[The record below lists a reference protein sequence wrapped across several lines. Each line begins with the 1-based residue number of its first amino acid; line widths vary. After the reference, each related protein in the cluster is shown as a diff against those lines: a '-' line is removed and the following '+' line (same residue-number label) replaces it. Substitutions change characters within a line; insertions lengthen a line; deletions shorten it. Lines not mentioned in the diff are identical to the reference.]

1 MFQSYMQHLEEFKK
15 VLSSTKISIKNKQV
29 HSFEL
34 GLDLVVEKLL
44 QIREEK
50 RNLYVIG
57 NGGSA
62 GIAAHA
68 VTDFANVCKLKASTL
83 HESSLLTCMAN
94 DYGYENAMARML
106 DLVLNPGDVLIAIS
120 SSGKSANIVNATLK
134 AKSKGAYSITLT
146 GFASSNPVREDG
158 DLSIWVDSNNYGLV
172 EVGHQF
178 ILHHISDRIGA
189 ELKERIN
196 ASEQSL

>member
-1 MFQSYMQHLEEFKK
+1 MFQSYLQHLEEFNK
-15 VLSSTKISIKNKQV
+15 VLSRTNISIKNKQI

-44 QIREEK
+44 QIGDEK

-62 GIAAHA
+62 AIAAHA

-94 DYGYENAMARML
+94 DYGYENALARML
-106 DLVLNPGDVLIAIS
+106 DLSLNPGDVLIAIS
-120 SSGKSANIVNATLK
+120 SSGKSANIVNATSM
-134 AKSKGAYSITLT
+134 AKKERCI
-146 GFASSNPVREDG
+146 
-158 DLSIWVDSNNYGLV
+158 
-172 EVGHQF
+172 Q
-178 ILHHISDRIGA
+178 HHIDWFCKYQPS
-189 ELKERIN
+189 
-196 ASEQSL
+196 

>member
-1 MFQSYMQHLEEFKK
+1 MFQSYMQHLEEFRN
-15 VLSSTKISIKNKQV
+15 VLSKTKISIKNKQV

-34 GLDLVVEKLL
+34 GLDLIVEKLV

-94 DYGYENAMARML
+94 DYGYENALARML
-106 DLVLNPGDVLIAIS
+106 DLVINPGDVLIAIS
-120 SSGKSANIVNATLK
+120 SSGKSANIVNATAR

-146 GFASSNPVREDG
+146 GFASSNPVREAG
-158 DLSIWVDSNNYGLV
+158 DLSIWVDSNDYGLI

-189 ELKERIN
+189 ELKERVH

>member
-1 MFQSYMQHLEEFKK
+1 MYQSYLLHLEEFNK
-15 VLSSTKISIKNKQV
+15 VLSSTKISIKNKQI

-34 GLDLVVEKLL
+34 GLDLVVEKLM
-44 QIREEK
+44 QIRDEK

-62 GIAAHA
+62 GIASHA
-68 VTDFANVCKLKASTL
+68 VTDFVNVCKLKASTL

-94 DYGYENAMARML
+94 DYGYENALARML
-106 DLVLNPGDVLIAIS
+106 DLVLNPGDVLVAIS
-120 SSGKSANIVNATLK
+120 SSGKSANIVNAIST
-134 AKSKGAYSITLT
+134 AKNKGAYSITLT
-146 GFASSNPVREDG
+146 GFASSNPVRESG
-158 DLSIWVDSNNYGLV
+158 DLSIWVDSNDYGLI

-178 ILHHISDRIGA
+178 ILHHLSDRIGA
-189 ELKERIN
+189 ESKERVH

>member
-1 MFQSYMQHLEEFKK
+1 MFQSYMQHLEEFKN
-15 VLSSTKISIKNKQV
+15 VLSNTKISIKNKQV

-34 GLDLVVEKLL
+34 GLDLIVEKLV

-94 DYGYENAMARML
+94 DYGYENALARML
-106 DLVLNPGDVLIAIS
+106 DLVINPGDVLIAIS
-120 SSGKSANIVNATLK
+120 SSGKSANIVNATAK

-146 GFASSNPVREDG
+146 GFASSNPAREAG
-158 DLSIWVDSNNYGLV
+158 DLSIWVDSNDYGLI

-189 ELKERIN
+189 ELKERVH

>member
-1 MFQSYMQHLEEFKK
+1 MFQSYIQHLEQFKN
-15 VLSSTKISIKNKQV
+15 VLSNTKISIQNKQV

-34 GLDLVVEKLL
+34 GLDLVVEKLM

-120 SSGKSANIVNATLK
+120 SSGKSANIVNATSK
-134 AKSKGAYSITLT
+134 AKNKGAYSITLT
-146 GFASSNPVREDG
+146 GFSSSNPVRATG
-158 DLSIWVDSNNYGLV
+158 DLNIWVDSNDYGLI

-189 ELKERIN
+189 ELKERVH

>member
-1 MFQSYMQHLEEFKK
+1 MFKSYLQHLEEFNK
-15 VLSSTKISIKNKQV
+15 VLSRTKISLKNKDV

-44 QIREEK
+44 QIGDEK
-50 RNLYVIG
+50 RNLYLIG

-68 VTDFANVCKLKASTL
+68 ATDFANVCKLKASTL

-106 DLVLNPGDVLIAIS
+106 DLVLNSGDVLIAIS
-120 SSGKSANIVNATLK
+120 SSGRSANIVNATAM
-134 AKSKGAYSITLT
+134 AKKKSAYSITLT

-158 DLSIWVDSNNYGLV
+158 DLSIWVDSNDYGLV

-189 ELKERIN
+189 ELKERVN
-196 ASEQSL
+196 ASEKNL

>member
-1 MFQSYMQHLEEFKK
+1 MFQSYLQHLEEFNK
-15 VLSSTKISIKNKQV
+15 VLSRTNISIKNKKI

-44 QIREEK
+44 QIGDEK
-50 RNLYVIG
+50 RNLYIIG

-62 GIAAHA
+62 AIAAHA

-94 DYGYENAMARML
+94 DYGYENALARML
-106 DLVLNPGDVLIAIS
+106 DLSLNPGDVLIAIS
-120 SSGKSANIVNATLK
+120 SSGKSANIVNATSM
-134 AKSKGAYSITLT
+134 AKNKGAYSITLT
-146 GFASSNPVREDG
+146 GFASTNPVKEHG
-158 DLSIWVDSNNYGLV
+158 DLSIWVDSNDYGLI

-189 ELKERIN
+189 ELKERVH

>member
-1 MFQSYMQHLEEFKK
+1 MFQSYMQHLEEFRN
-15 VLSSTKISIKNKQV
+15 VLSKTKISIKNNQV

-34 GLDLVVEKLL
+34 GLDLIVEKLM

-50 RNLYVIG
+50 RNLYVVG

-68 VTDFANVCKLKASTL
+68 VTDFANVCKIKASTL

-94 DYGYENAMARML
+94 DYGYENALARML
-106 DLVLNPGDVLIAIS
+106 DLVINPGDVLIAIS
-120 SSGKSANIVNATLK
+120 SSGKSANIVNATAK

-146 GFASSNPVREDG
+146 GFASSNPVREAG
-158 DLSIWVDSNNYGLV
+158 DLSIWVDSNDYGLI

-189 ELKERIN
+189 ELKERVH

>member
-1 MFQSYMQHLEEFKK
+1 MFQSYMQHLEQFKN
-15 VLSSTKISIKNKQV
+15 VLSNTKISIKNKQV

-34 GLDLVVEKLL
+34 GLDLIIEKLL
-44 QIREEK
+44 QIGDEK

-68 VTDFANVCKLKASTL
+68 VTDFVNVCKLKASTL

-120 SSGKSANIVNATLK
+120 SSGKSANIVNATSMAQK
-134 AKSKGAYSITLT
+134 KGAYSITFT

-158 DLSIWVDSNNYGLV
+158 DLSIWVDSNDYGLI

-189 ELKERIN
+189 ELKERAN

>member
-1 MFQSYMQHLEEFKK
+1 MFQSYMQHLEEFKN
-15 VLSSTKISIKNKQV
+15 VLTNTKISIKNKEV

-44 QIREEK
+44 QIGDEK

-94 DYGYENAMARML
+94 DYGYENALARML
-106 DLVLNPGDVLIAIS
+106 DLVLNPGDVVIAIS
-120 SSGKSANIVNATLK
+120 SSGKSANIVNATAK
-134 AKSKGAYSITLT
+134 AKSKGAFSITLT
-146 GFASSNPVREDG
+146 GFASSNPVREAG
-158 DLSIWVDSNNYGLV
+158 DLSIWVDSNDYGLI

-196 ASEQSL
+196 ASLQNL

>member
-1 MFQSYMQHLEEFKK
+1 MFQSYLQHLEEFNK
-15 VLSSTKISIKNKQV
+15 VLSRTKISLKKKEV

-44 QIREEK
+44 QIGDEK

-94 DYGYENAMARML
+94 DYGYENALARML

-120 SSGKSANIVNATLK
+120 SSGRSANIVNATAT
-134 AKSKGAYSITLT
+134 AKKKGAYSITFT

-158 DLSIWVDSNNYGLV
+158 DLSIWVDSIDYGLV

-189 ELKERIN
+189 ELKERVN
-196 ASEQSL
+196 ASEQNL

>member
-1 MFQSYMQHLEEFKK
+1 MFQSYMQHLEEFKN
-15 VLSSTKISIKNKQV
+15 VLSNTKISIKNKQV

-34 GLDLVVEKLL
+34 GLDLIVEKLV

-94 DYGYENAMARML
+94 DYGYENALARML
-106 DLVLNPGDVLIAIS
+106 DLVINPGDVLIAIS
-120 SSGKSANIVNATLK
+120 SSGKSANIVNATAK

-146 GFASSNPVREDG
+146 GFASSNPVREAG
-158 DLSIWVDSNNYGLV
+158 DLSIWVDSNDYGLI

-189 ELKERIN
+189 ELKERVH

>member
-1 MFQSYMQHLEEFKK
+1 MFQSYMQHLEQFKN
-15 VLSSTKISIKNKQV
+15 VLSNTKISIKNKQV

-44 QIREEK
+44 QIGDEK

-94 DYGYENAMARML
+94 DYGYENALARML
-106 DLVLNPGDVLIAIS
+106 DLVLNPGDVVIAIS
-120 SSGKSANIVNATLK
+120 SSGKSANIVNATAK
-134 AKSKGAYSITLT
+134 AKSKGAFSITLT
-146 GFASSNPVREDG
+146 GFVNSNPVREAG
-158 DLSIWVDSNNYGLV
+158 DLNIWVDSNDYGLI

-189 ELKERIN
+189 ELKERVH

>member
-1 MFQSYMQHLEEFKK
+1 MFQSYMQHLEEFRN
-15 VLSSTKISIKNKQV
+15 VLSKTKISIKNKQV

-34 GLDLVVEKLL
+34 GLDLIVEKLM

-50 RNLYVIG
+50 RNLYVVG

-94 DYGYENAMARML
+94 DYGYENALARML
-106 DLVLNPGDVLIAIS
+106 DLVINPGDVLIAIS
-120 SSGKSANIVNATLK
+120 SSGKSANIVNATAR

-146 GFASSNPVREDG
+146 GFASSNPVREAG
-158 DLSIWVDSNNYGLV
+158 DLSIWVDSNDYGLI

-189 ELKERIN
+189 ELKERVH

>member
-1 MFQSYMQHLEEFKK
+1 MFQSYIQHLEQFKN
-15 VLSSTKISIKNKQV
+15 VLSNTKISIKNKQV

-120 SSGKSANIVNATLK
+120 SSGKSANILNATSK
-134 AKSKGAYSITLT
+134 AKNKGAYCITLT
-146 GFASSNPVREDG
+146 GFSSSNPVRESG
-158 DLSIWVDSNNYGLV
+158 DLNIWVDSNDYGLI

-189 ELKERIN
+189 ELKERVH

>member
-1 MFQSYMQHLEEFKK
+1 MFQSYMQHLEEFRN
-15 VLSSTKISIKNKQV
+15 VLSKTKISIKNKQV

-34 GLDLVVEKLL
+34 GLDLIAEKLI
-44 QIREEK
+44 QIGEEK
-50 RNLYVIG
+50 RNLYVVG

-94 DYGYENAMARML
+94 DYGYENALARML
-106 DLVLNPGDVLIAIS
+106 DLVINPGDVLIAIS
-120 SSGKSANIVNATLK
+120 SSGKSANIVNATAK

-146 GFASSNPVREDG
+146 GFASSNPVREAG
-158 DLSIWVDSNNYGLV
+158 DLSIWVDSNDYG
-172 EVGHQF
+172 
-178 ILHHISDRIGA
+178 
-189 ELKERIN
+189 
-196 ASEQSL
+196 

>member
-1 MFQSYMQHLEEFKK
+1 MFQSYMQHLEQFKN
-15 VLSSTKISIKNKQV
+15 VLSNTKISIKNKQV

-120 SSGKSANIVNATLK
+120 SSGKSANIVNAASK

-146 GFASSNPVREDG
+146 GFSSSNPVRESG
-158 DLSIWVDSNNYGLV
+158 DLNIWVDSNDYGLI

-189 ELKERIN
+189 ELKERVH

>member
-1 MFQSYMQHLEEFKK
+1 MFQSYMQHLEEFRN
-15 VLSSTKISIKNKQV
+15 VLSKTKISIKNNQV

-34 GLDLVVEKLL
+34 GLDLIVEKLM

-50 RNLYVIG
+50 RNLYVVG

-68 VTDFANVCKLKASTL
+68 VTDFANVCKIKASTL

-94 DYGYENAMARML
+94 DYGYENALARML
-106 DLVLNPGDVLIAIS
+106 DLVINPGDVLIAIS
-120 SSGKSANIVNATLK
+120 SSGKSANIVNATAR

-146 GFASSNPVREDG
+146 GFASSNPVREAG
-158 DLSIWVDSNNYGLV
+158 DLSIWVDSNDYGLI

-189 ELKERIN
+189 ELKERVH

>member
-1 MFQSYMQHLEEFKK
+1 MFQSYMQHLEEFKN
-15 VLSSTKISIKNKQV
+15 VLSNTKISIKNKEV

-44 QIREEK
+44 QIGDEK

-94 DYGYENAMARML
+94 DYGYENALARML
-106 DLVLNPGDVLIAIS
+106 DLVLNPGDVVIAIS
-120 SSGKSANIVNATLK
+120 SSGKSANIVNATAK
-134 AKSKGAYSITLT
+134 AKSKGAFSITLT
-146 GFASSNPVREDG
+146 GFVNSNPVREAG
-158 DLSIWVDSNNYGLV
+158 DLNIWVDSNDYGLI

-189 ELKERIN
+189 ELKERVH